1 MKAVE
6 VVNVSKKFGALAA
19 LSNVNMYVDTGEI
32 VGLIGPNGAGKTT
45 LFNILTGFLKPD
57 TGVVKIFG
65 DDVTNLPP
73 HKIAQ
78 KKVARSFQII
88 KPFPSITVLE
98 SVMVGGYLNTSDEKT
113 ARERAVEALKMVG
126 VHHLSDR
133 LAKELNTQQLKLVEL
148 ARCLATQP
156 RLLLLDELVAGLTP
170 AEVDKM
176 SDLIKKLNKENGI
189 TVLLVEHVMRF
200 VMKISDRVVVLN
212 YGEVISVGTPEEV
225 SGDHRVIEA
234 YLGTK
239 TGR

>member
-6 VVNVSKKFGALAA
+6 VVNVSKKFGALTA
-19 LSNVNMYVDTGEI
+19 LSNVNMFVDTGEI

-45 LFNILTGFLKPD
+45 LFNILTGFLKAD
-57 TGVVKIFG
+57 SGVVRIFG

-88 KPFPSITVLE
+88 KPFPSMTVLE
-98 SVMVGGYLNTSDEKT
+98 AVMVGGYLNTSDEKT
-113 ARERAVEALKMVG
+113 ARKRAVEALKMVG
-126 VHHLSDR
+126 VHHLGDR

-170 AEVDKM
+170 AEVDKI
-176 SDLIKKLNKENGI
+176 SELIKKLNKENGI
-189 TVLLVEHVMRF
+189 TILLVEHVMRF

-212 YGEVISVGTPEEV
+212 YGDVISVGTPEEV
-225 SGDHRVIEA
+225 SRDHKVIEA
-234 YLGTK
+234 YLGTR

>member
-88 KPFPSITVLE
+88 KPFPLHDGFRVRNGWRIPEHKRRENSAGKSCRGIKDGGRTPLKRQ
-98 SVMVGGYLNTSDEKT
+98 VGEG
-113 ARERAVEALKMVG
+113 A
-126 VHHLSDR
+126 
-133 LAKELNTQQLKLVEL
+133 
-148 ARCLATQP
+148 
-156 RLLLLDELVAGLTP
+156 
-170 AEVDKM
+170 
-176 SDLIKKLNKENGI
+176 
-189 TVLLVEHVMRF
+189 
-200 VMKISDRVVVLN
+200 
-212 YGEVISVGTPEEV
+212 
-225 SGDHRVIEA
+225 
-234 YLGTK
+234 
-239 TGR
+239 

>member
-6 VVNVSKKFGALAA
+6 VVNVTKKFGALTA
-19 LSNVNMYVDTGEI
+19 LSNVNMDVDIGEI

-57 TGVVKIFG
+57 SGTVKIFG

-88 KPFPSITVLE
+88 KPFPSMTVLE
-98 SVMVGGYLNTSDEKT
+98 AVMVGGYLNTGDEKT

-126 VHHLSDR
+126 VNHLRDR

-170 AEVDKM
+170 AEVDRM
-176 SDLIKKLNKENGI
+176 SELIRKLNAEKGI
-189 TVLLVEHVMRF
+189 TILLVEHVMRF
-200 VMKISDRVVVLN
+200 VMKISNRVVVLN

-225 SGDHRVIEA
+225 SRDHKVVEA

-239 TGR
+239 AGA

>member
-88 KPFPSITVLE
+88 KPFPSMTVLE
-98 SVMVGGYLNTSDEKT
+98 SVMVGGYPEHKR
-113 ARERAVEALKMVG
+113 RENSAGKSCRGIKDGGRTPLKRQVG
-126 VHHLSDR
+126 EG
-133 LAKELNTQQLKLVEL
+133 A
-148 ARCLATQP
+148 
-156 RLLLLDELVAGLTP
+156 
-170 AEVDKM
+170 
-176 SDLIKKLNKENGI
+176 
-189 TVLLVEHVMRF
+189 
-200 VMKISDRVVVLN
+200 
-212 YGEVISVGTPEEV
+212 
-225 SGDHRVIEA
+225 
-234 YLGTK
+234 
-239 TGR
+239 

>member
-19 LSNVNMYVDTGEI
+19 LSNVNMYVDTEEI

-88 KPFPSITVLE
+88 KPFPSMTVLE

-148 ARCLATQP
+148 ARWSSNPTPPPAT
-156 RLLLLDELVAGLTP
+156 RRAGSRP
-170 AEVDKM
+170 
-176 SDLIKKLNKENGI
+176 
-189 TVLLVEHVMRF
+189 
-200 VMKISDRVVVLN
+200 
-212 YGEVISVGTPEEV
+212 Y
-225 SGDHRVIEA
+225 
-234 YLGTK
+234 
-239 TGR
+239 TGRGGQDVRPHKEAKQRKRHNCSPSRTRDAVCHENIGQSCCA